1 MEGRPGVLFR
11 LVRDQR
17 IAFLL
22 VGGFNTLVGAA
33 FFIGFQLILGDQIY
47 LLVLLCAHLC
57 AVLCAFVLYRK
68 FVFQVRGHV
77 LRDLWRFELINLTAL
92 GVNAVLLTIAVS
104 VLQLPVLP
112 AQLGITAVTMLIS
125 FFGHRGFSFK
135 RTTTELDVQKSGES
149 S

>member
-1 MEGRPGVLFR
+1 MEGTPGPLFR
-11 LVRDQR
+11 LIGDQR
-17 IAFLL
+17 IAFLV
-22 VGGFNTLVGAA
+22 VGGFNTVIGAA
-33 FFIGFQLILGDQIY
+33 FFVGFQLILGDRVY
-47 LLVLLCAHLC
+47 LLVLLCAHIC

-92 GVNAVLLTIAVS
+92 GVNAALLTVAVS
-104 VLQLPVLP
+104 GFQLPVLP
-112 AQLGITAVTMLIS
+112 SQLGITAGTMLIS

-135 RTTTELDVQKSGES
+135 RTTAELDEQKSGES